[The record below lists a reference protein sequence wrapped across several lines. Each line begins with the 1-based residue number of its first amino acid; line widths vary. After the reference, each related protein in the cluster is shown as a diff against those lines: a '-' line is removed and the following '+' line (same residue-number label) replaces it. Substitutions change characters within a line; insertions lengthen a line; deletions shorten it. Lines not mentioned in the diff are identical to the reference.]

1 MNRDIV
7 RQFVNITALIGAL
20 VINFLSNTLPLNGQT
35 AAQIS
40 NRLPILFVPENYVFS
55 IWGIIYVLLIGFAV
69 YQARPSKRED
79 PAMRRIGY
87 WFALS
92 CVANGVWLLFFHYN
106 QFPLSMVAMVVLL
119 VSLIMIYLR
128 LDIGRRAVRG
138 AEKWWVHTTFS
149 VYLGWI
155 TVATVANAAYVL
167 FDAGWDGFGIAASVW
182 TIIMLVIATLI
193 TLSMVVIRRDVAYTA
208 VILWAL
214 VGIVIKQVA
223 TPPVAITAGIMVAA
237 IGVVL
242 VARLIYAN
250 RSHNQMPL
258 KPARAA

>member
-1 MNRDIV
+1 MNRDII
-7 RQFVNITALIGAL
+7 RQFINIVALVGAL
-20 VINFLSNTLPLNGQT
+20 VMNFLSNTLPLNGQT

-55 IWGIIYVLLIGFAV
+55 IWGIIYVLLIGFGV

-92 CVANGVWLLFFHYN
+92 CVANGVWLVFFHYN
-106 QFPLSMVAMVVLL
+106 QFPLSMIAMVVLL

-128 LDIGRRAVRG
+128 LDIGRWVVSG

-155 TVATVANAAYVL
+155 TVATVANGAYVL
-167 FDAGWDGFGIAASVW
+167 YDAGWDGLGIAGAVW
-182 TIIMLVIATLI
+182 TVIMLVIATGI
-193 TLSMVVIRRDVAYTA
+193 TLTMIIMRRDVAYTA

-214 VGIVIKQVA
+214 AGIVIKQAA
-223 TPPVAITAGIMVAA
+223 TQPVAITAGIMVAV
-237 IGVVL
+237 IVVTL
-242 VARLIYAN
+242 VARLVYLN
-250 RSHNQMPL
+250 RNHPLTL
-258 KPARAA
+258 KPA

>member
-20 VINFLSNTLPLNGQT
+20 VMNFLSNTLPLNGQT

-55 IWGIIYVLLIGFAV
+55 IWGIIYVLLIGFGV

-119 VSLIMIYLR
+119 LSLIMIYLR
-128 LDIGRRAVRG
+128 LDIGRRVVSG

-193 TLSMVVIRRDVAYTA
+193 TLTMIVIRRDIAYTA

-214 VGIVIKQVA
+214 VGIVIKQGA

-237 IGVVL
+237 IVVVL
-242 VARLIYAN
+242 VARLIYTN
-250 RSHNQMPL
+250 RSNNLTPL